1 MDDRSLELFLHL
13 SSTLHF
19 GRSGAA
25 CNISPSALSRT
36 IQRLEEEL
44 GVTLFVRDKRSV
56 ALTDAGRRFRDF
68 ARERLERW
76 ELFRE
81 TLTPR
86 DNHLRGEIVL
96 YCSVTAAQAVLSD
109 IFVAFRERHPQ
120 VHIRLRTG
128 DSANAIDRILDGSA
142 DLTVAARPDVLPK
155 TVEFLPLVTTPLLFI
170 APRMVCEVSQM
181 VDAVRP
187 SWTSMPMILADRA
200 LSRRR
205 TDEWFRARG
214 IRPTIYAEVAGH
226 EAIIAM
232 VRLGCGVGV
241 VPRLVL
247 DQSPLREEVRILDV
261 DPPLASYHVGVCA
274 FRRRLQSPTV
284 SAFWDVAAG
293 SAAIECPE
301 RQSGADRARYE
312 PR

>member
-13 SSTLHF
+13 TSTLHF
-19 GRSGAA
+19 GRTGAA

-36 IQRLEEEL
+36 IQRMEEEL

-56 ALTDAGRRFRDF
+56 SLTEAGKQLRDF
-68 ARERLERW
+68 ARERVDRW

-81 TLTPR
+81 SLMPH
-86 DNHLRGEIVL
+86 DNLLQGEIVL
-96 YCSVTAAQAVLSD
+96 YCSVTAAQAVLSE
-109 IFVAFRERHPQ
+109 IFVAFRGRHPA
-120 VHIRLRTG
+120 VHIRLQTG

-155 TVEFLPLVTTPLLFI
+155 SVEFLPLVTTPLLFI
-170 APRMVCEVSQM
+170 APRVECEVTQM
-181 VDAVRP
+181 INSRQPPWRSV
-187 SWTSMPMILADRA
+187 PMILADRA

-205 TDEWFRARG
+205 ADEWFRAKRV
-214 IRPTIYAEVAGH
+214 RPNIYAEVAGH

-241 VPRLVL
+241 VPQLVL
-247 DQSPLREEVRILDV
+247 DQSPLRTEVRVIDV
-261 DPPLASYHVGVCA
+261 EPSLASYHVGVCA

-284 SAFWDVAAG
+284 RAFWEVAAESG
-293 SAAIECPE
+293 SPLSKESSVSEDC
-301 RQSGADRARYE
+301 S
-312 PR
+312 

>member
-13 SSTLHF
+13 TSTLHF
-19 GRSGAA
+19 GRTGAA

-36 IQRLEEEL
+36 IQRMEEEL

-56 ALTDAGRRFRDF
+56 SLTEAGKQLRDF
-68 ARERLERW
+68 ARERVDRW

-81 TLTPR
+81 SLMPH
-86 DNHLRGEIVL
+86 DNLLQGEIVL
-96 YCSVTAAQAVLSD
+96 YCSVTAAQAVLSE
-109 IFVAFRERHPQ
+109 IFVAFRGRHPA
-120 VHIRLRTG
+120 VHIRLQTG

-155 TVEFLPLVTTPLLFI
+155 SVAFLPLVTTPLLFI
-170 APRMVCEVSQM
+170 APRVECEVTQM
-181 VDAVRP
+181 INSRQPPWRSV
-187 SWTSMPMILADRA
+187 PMILADRA

-205 TDEWFRARG
+205 ADEWLRAKRV
-214 IRPTIYAEVAGH
+214 RPNIYAEVAGH

-241 VPRLVL
+241 VPQLVL
-247 DQSPLREEVRILDV
+247 DQSPLRTEVRVIDV
-261 DPPLASYHVGVCA
+261 EPSLASYHVGVCA

-284 SAFWDVAAG
+284 RAFWEVAAESG
-293 SAAIECPE
+293 SPLSKESSVSE
-301 RQSGADRARYE
+301 DRR
-312 PR
+312 